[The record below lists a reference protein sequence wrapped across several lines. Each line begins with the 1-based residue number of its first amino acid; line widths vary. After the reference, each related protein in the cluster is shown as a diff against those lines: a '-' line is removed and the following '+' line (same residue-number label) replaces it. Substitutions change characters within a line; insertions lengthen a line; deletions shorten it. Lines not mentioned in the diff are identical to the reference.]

1 MRAYRD
7 AQRPMPAVTVARATG
22 LVGFGLKRTKRPIS
36 RIDSHCTK
44 QIEGRENVV
53 CCDRQTMADD
63 IRAADSSKDRGFSA
77 ARRNSGEALRP
88 TDAEGLARLWDYVK
102 QHGTSQVPSRH
113 RTADGFWLGVWVCAR
128 RKNRGEDRALDQL
141 LESLPGWTWAP
152 HERNFEERLAH
163 YKDIA
168 EAGRLNR
175 HRAVREWASKQR
187 QLVRKGEIPADR
199 VEQLRT
205 AGVV

>member
-1 MRAYRD
+1 MTDDISATASSKNPGLPA
-7 AQRPMPAVTVARATG
+7 AQR
-22 LVGFGLKRTKRPIS
+22 
-36 RIDSHCTK
+36 
-44 QIEGRENVV
+44 
-53 CCDRQTMADD
+53 
-63 IRAADSSKDRGFSA
+63 RG
-77 ARRNSGEALRP
+77 NEALRP
-88 TDAEGLARLWDYVK
+88 IHAEGLARLWDFVK
-102 QHGTSQVPSRH
+102 QHGTSQVPHRH
-113 RTADGFWLGVWVCAR
+113 RTADGFWLGVWVCGR
-128 RKNRGEDRALDQL
+128 RKNRGEDPALDQL

-187 QLVRKGEIPADR
+187 QLVRKGEMPADR